1 MPKKETPAAAA
12 KAASASGAGAQG
24 VQTKT
29 STDSSAQPAG
39 ASTDGQEAALKAA
52 TTALTGTTSSETN
65 VAAPA
70 GALGVDSIASASA
83 GADVH
88 PGGQVMNI
96 INIDQGGEDDLGEP
110 GIMVV
115 ARYEGFRRAGRT
127 WSMRPMAVPLSE
139 LTHEQLHMLAAD
151 PNLRVRGVNITPDMD
166 GDDK

>member
-39 ASTDGQEAALKAA
+39 ASTAGQEAVLKAD
-52 TTALTGTTSSETN
+52 TTELTGTTSIETN
-65 VAAPA
+65 VATPA
-70 GALGVDSIASASA
+70 GTPGEDSITSASA

-88 PGGQVMNI
+88 PGGQMMSVI
-96 INIDQGGEDDLGEP
+96 GIDLDGEDGQSVP
-110 GIMVV
+110 GIAVT
-115 ARYEGFRRAGRT
+115 ARYDGFRRAGRT
-127 WSMRPMAVPLSE
+127 WSTRPTIVPLSE
-139 LTHEQLHMLAAD
+139 LTHEQLRMLDDD
-151 PNLRVRGVNITPDMD
+151 PNLRVRGVNITPDID

>member
-1 MPKKETPAAAA
+1 MTKKETPAAAA

-39 ASTDGQEAALKAA
+39 ASTAGQEAVLKDG
-52 TTALTGTTSSETN
+52 TTDLTGMTSSETN
-65 VAAPA
+65 VATPA
-70 GALGVDSIASASA
+70 GALGTDSITSASA

-88 PGGQVMNI
+88 PGGQVMSAL
-96 INIDQGGEDDLGEP
+96 NIDQGGEDDQGEP
-110 GIMVV
+110 GVMVV

-127 WSMRPMAVPLSE
+127 WSMQPTVVPLSE
-139 LTHEQLHMLAAD
+139 LTHEQLRMLDND
-151 PNLRVRGVNITPDMD
+151 PNLRMRAVDITPDMD